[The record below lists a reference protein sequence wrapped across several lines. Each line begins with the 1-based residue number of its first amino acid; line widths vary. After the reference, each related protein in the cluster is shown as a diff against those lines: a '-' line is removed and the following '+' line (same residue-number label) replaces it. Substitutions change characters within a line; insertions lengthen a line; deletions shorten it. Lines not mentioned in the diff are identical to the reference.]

1 MTPDD
6 LAHWQQW
13 CGKPE
18 WREEV
23 LHGPDVLRFAEALKW
38 DAEALGWPPLG
49 HLALFLPSPGP
60 RGGDGH
66 PARGGFFPPV
76 SLPRRMFASAEY
88 QFHRPLI
95 AGVPAM
101 QMRVLDRLEPKQGK
115 AGPMLLGQVRVEIWQ
130 EGEKALEEVQT
141 IVWRDDGPL
150 VPLPVTASL
159 PPVGDAQFTPDPL
172 QLFLFSAAT
181 ANGHRIHYDLGYA
194 QSVEHYPGLVVHGP
208 LVAAQL
214 LGLWERRN
222 GPARAF
228 AFRALAP
235 LFAGQPVTLCATDD
249 GLAARRCDG
258 TVAQTATASATASAT
273 AG

>member
-6 LAHWQQW
+6 VAHWQNW

-23 LHGPDVLRFAEALKW
+23 LHGPDVLRLAEALNW

-49 HLALFLPSPGP
+49 HLALFLPPPGP
-60 RGGDGH
+60 RGPDGH

-95 AGVPAM
+95 AGMPAM
-101 QMRVLDRLEPKQGK
+101 QMRVLDSLTPK
-115 AGPMLLGQVRVEIWQ
+115 AGKTGTLLLGQVRIEIWQ
-130 EGEKALEEVQT
+130 DGEKALEEVQT
-141 IVWRDDGPL
+141 IVWREDGPA
-150 VPLPVTASL
+150 VPLPVPAS
-159 PPVGDAQFTPDPL
+159 PPPAGDAVFTPGPV

-181 ANGHRIHYDLGYA
+181 ANAHRIHYDLAYAHGEEGYP
-194 QSVEHYPGLVVHGP
+194 SLVVHGP

-214 LGLWERRN
+214 LGLWERRH
-222 GPARAF
+222 GPAKRLS
-228 AFRALAP
+228 FRAQAP
-235 LFAGQPVTLCATDD
+235 LFAGQPIALRQRDD
-249 GLAARRCDG
+249 GLQAIRCDG
-258 TVAQTATASATASAT
+258 TVAMSAN